1 MSKEHIAMSSEKT
14 VVAQTSDL
22 ANRLF
27 EASERPQDWDVPGL
41 LSDAAHK
48 VHRLARMQYEAQEM
62 IKQVREASLI
72 IQETAS
78 PISIIAMDLRKR
90 LQEIEEKLTEWTE
103 D

>member
-1 MSKEHIAMSSEKT
+1 MPSEKT
-14 VVAQTSDL
+14 IVGQTSDL

-27 EASERPQDWDVPGL
+27 SASERPQDWDVPGL

-48 VHRLARMQYEAQEM
+48 IHRLARIHHEAEEM
-62 IKQVREASLI
+62 VKQIREASLI

-90 LQEIEEKLTEWTE
+90 LQEIEGKLTEWTE